1 MKPRA
6 PPGDDSA
13 QRQRGRDG
21 GRYNPRH
28 MRTLIK
34 IALGIAV
41 VTITVAIVAQA
52 QPKPEE
58 RAGAD
63 RFEVRITD
71 EMVRHSRIRDVLYFV
86 GNAWGAVMMLLL
98 LFTSASRRI
107 RDAGL
112 RVTKNPFLAA
122 MIAIALFICA
132 LAILD
137 FPLAYYSGFH
147 VPHQFDLTDQTFGS
161 WIVDMLK
168 GLAVNLAILMPLGAL
183 ALLAMRRVKRWWLAL
198 WLGSIPVI
206 LTAVILQPIVLD
218 PIFNKFEP
226 LRDEVL
232 RQKLLDLAS
241 RAGIEGGRV
250 YEVDKS
256 KQTKTMNAYVNGI
269 GPTARIVM
277 WDTLLAKLNH
287 DEVLAVMGHEMGHY
301 VMKHIWKGLAFS
313 LAMSLFVFFTGQKI
327 IDRGL
332 RRFGFTS
339 AGDPAALPW
348 VLLVFGAIGFLLTPV
363 GAAYSRSNERQAD
376 EFSLELTRLNEPMA
390 TAFRKMAEDSKRD
403 PSPHPF
409 IEYWRYTHPPIAK
422 RIPFALSYR
431 PWERSGRGE

>member
-1 MKPRA
+1 
-6 PPGDDSA
+6 
-13 QRQRGRDG
+13 
-21 GRYNPRH
+21 
-28 MRTLIK
+28 MRTFLK
-34 IALGIAV
+34 VALGIAV
-41 VTITVAIVAQA
+41 VAVAVVVVAQQQ
-52 QPKPEE
+52 QPKPDE
-58 RAGAD
+58 RTGNE
-63 RFEVRITD
+63 RFEVKITD

-86 GNAWGAVMMLLL
+86 ANGWGAGMMLLL
-98 LFTSASRRI
+98 LFTPASRKM
-107 RDAGL
+107 RDAAL
-112 RVTKNPFLAA
+112 RVTKQPFLAA
-122 MIAIALFICA
+122 MIAIALFIVA

-147 VPHQFDLTDQTFGS
+147 VPRQFDLSEQTFGS
-161 WIVDMLK
+161 WMNDMLK

-226 LRDEVL
+226 LADQVL

-250 YEVDKS
+250 YEVNKS

-301 VMKHIWKGLAFS
+301 VMKDVWKGLAFS
-313 LAMSLFVFFTGQKI
+313 LALSLFVFFAGQKI
-327 IDRGL
+327 IERGL
-332 RRFGFTS
+332 PRFGLAT

-363 GAAYSRSNERQAD
+363 GAAYSRYGEHQAD
-376 EFSLELTRLNEPMA
+376 KFSLELTHLNEPMA

-409 IEYWRYTHPPIAK
+409 IKYWRYTHPPIAE

-431 PWERSGRGE
+431 PDV